1 MIWWPRYAVDIA
13 RDGKSGLEL
22 ATTYQYDLIILD
34 LMLPGLDGSEVLRRV
49 RRENSAVP
57 VLILSARD
65 AVHDKVRNLEL
76 GADDYLT
83 KPFAFAEL
91 ISRVKALMR
100 RGEACG
106 LTTRWVRVF
115 HAPSC

>member
-22 ATTYQYDLIILD
+22 ATTYQNGLIILG

-65 AVHDKVRNLEL
+65 AVHDKGE
-76 GADDYLT
+76 
-83 KPFAFAEL
+83 E
-91 ISRVKALMR
+91 SRTWSR
-100 RGEACG
+100 
-106 LTTRWVRVF
+106 
-115 HAPSC
+115 